1 MNQIAEEVARH
12 QPRHE
17 VHLGI
22 EYNGL
27 RKEIEINNEAT
38 VKALLDRAIS
48 VFGNLPQ
55 PHMLALWTA
64 QGVELTNEKQTLKEA
79 HIKDGEVL
87 ILRPGAVKGG

>member
-1 MNQIAEEVARH
+1 MNQIAEDVAHH
-12 QPRHE
+12 QPKHE
-17 VHLGI
+17 IQVGI

-27 RKEIEINNEAT
+27 RREIEINSGAT

-48 VFGNLPQ
+48 AYGNLPQ

-64 QGVELTNEKQTLKEA
+64 QGVELTNEQQTLKEA
-79 HIKDGEVL
+79 HVKDGDVL